1 MVFIKNIE
9 NKMDSSISVFDIKK
23 QSPIYLQ
30 TVTDFLKK
38 SRKNHFEGVQRFLHV

>member
-23 QSPIYLQ
+23 QSPNLFANSYRLFEE
-30 TVTDFLKK
+30 VKEK
-38 SRKNHFEGVQRFLHV
+38 SL